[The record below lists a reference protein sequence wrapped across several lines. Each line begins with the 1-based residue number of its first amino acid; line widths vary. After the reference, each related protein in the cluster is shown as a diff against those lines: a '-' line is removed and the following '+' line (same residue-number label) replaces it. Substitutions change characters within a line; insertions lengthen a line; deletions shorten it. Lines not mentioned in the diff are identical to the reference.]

1 MTEPFRAHPL
11 LLLLFFFVH
20 FCHVCVQKDLCT
32 KRHPQLVQ
40 DKQARTV
47 VRAWGSRGVGQS
59 LRVGFMN
66 FHNAWLSGLSGGPS
80 ACEFRGN
87 YLQTKNAERTERRRS
102 RGSWRKT
109 RNHFPA
115 RFNEKTREKKH
126 TQNKRERNVNNA
138 YHSDERQLSNITP
151 QLEPQHKRG

>member
-1 MTEPFRAHPL
+1 M
-11 LLLLFFFVH
+11 
-20 FCHVCVQKDLCT
+20 
-32 KRHPQLVQ
+32 
-40 DKQARTV
+40 
-47 VRAWGSRGVGQS
+47 
-59 LRVGFMN
+59 RVGFMN

-87 YLQTKNAERTERRRS
+87 YLQTKKRRTN
-102 RGSWRKT
+102 RKKKQQQQLKKNPPAHG
-109 RNHFPA
+109 NHFPA

>member
-1 MTEPFRAHPL
+1 M
-11 LLLLFFFVH
+11 
-20 FCHVCVQKDLCT
+20 
-32 KRHPQLVQ
+32 
-40 DKQARTV
+40 
-47 VRAWGSRGVGQS
+47 GSRGVGQS

-66 FHNAWLSGLSGGPS
+66 FHDAWLSGLSGGPS

-87 YLQTKNAERTERRRS
+87 YLQTKNAERTERRS

-151 QLEPQHKRG
+151 QLEPQHKRGYETVEGVETNTLGCFMQTLRLSKDAVRSAASIREQEVAYRHTHTL